1 MVVNVIERTPGQTA
15 LTAGLAWL
23 EQPERLDA
31 PWPVHRIGSTLP
43 DWVIGIHLADLDD
56 DGDLDAVTGGY
67 SGLNILKGSYSGASR
82 DFDQPGWTKRP
93 PWVASPGSKTRVI
106 PPSPGAAMT
115 STAGCGG

>member
-1 MVVNVIERTPGQTA
+1 MVNVIERAPAQTA

-43 DWVIGIHLADLDD
+43 DWVIGIHLADLDS

-67 SGLNILKGSYSGASR
+67 SGLNILKGSYSGL
-82 DFDQPGWTKRP
+82 PGLRP
-93 PWVASPGSKTRVI
+93 ARGGRNSHRGSHRLVPEPGGSHPALA
-106 PPSPGAAMT
+106 PP
-115 STAGCGG
+115 